1 MRKTLVTFTLL
12 VLPLAGCMQDPAS
25 RGLAGAAAGAVLAD
39 ATENSVATGAIIG
52 GLAGMA
58 TCGIEVGLPPC
69 QPRY

>member
-1 MRKTLVTFTLL
+1 M
-12 VLPLAGCMQDPAS
+12 AAYAW
-25 RGLAGAAAGAVLAD
+25 RGRNARGEAVKGQLDA